1 MPHIAESVETEPA
14 RSGRAPKPLERRVR
28 ALEERVDAL
37 TLAVQALVEG
47 LERAPGQAGG
57 CGRAAQGAGR
67 AHDILM
73 SRRP

>member
-1 MPHIAESVETEPA
+1 
-14 RSGRAPKPLERRVR
+14 VR
-28 ALEERVDAL
+28 ALEERVDTL

-57 CGRAAQGAGR
+57 GGRAAHGAGL

-73 SRRP
+73 SRRL